1 MRKRL
6 SEQRAQ
12 YRIWTAEQKLAIVL
26 AGLRGDRLV
35 KETYL
40 PDGAGPAIGVQDM
53 PPRDDA

>member
-1 MRKRL
+1 L

-35 KETYL
+35 KDVCRSSGRSGSGRL
-40 PDGAGPAIGVQDM
+40 
-53 PPRDDA
+53 